1 MLLFGIW
8 LTSCLYLAKDSPGN
22 DGCMYI
28 EPDLSAG
35 CAVFAICSCNIPS
48 KCHQD
53 ATRYQ
58 KQVLQSTA
66 SAVVLQEIVVSQ
78 SARLVHTCTVRH
90 SFYIIGCNSLGNIGD
105 MYS

>member
-8 LTSCLYLAKDSPGN
+8 FTSCLYLAKDSPGN

-35 CAVFAICSCNIPS
+35 CTVFAIRSCNISS

-58 KQVLQSTA
+58 KQVLQSTG
-66 SAVVLQEIVVSQ
+66 SAVVLLEIVVS
-78 SARLVHTCTVRH
+78 
-90 SFYIIGCNSLGNIGD
+90 
-105 MYS
+105 